1 MTPDDPPLVSLGAC
15 DGGPAFRLL
24 ADGEEVEECVCCGA
38 IVPTDLA
45 DGPFKGFAAWCER
58 KAR

>member
-1 MTPDDPPLVSLGAC
+1 MTDAEPPLVSLGAC
-15 DGGPAFRLL
+15 DGGPAIPLL
-24 ADGEEVEECVCCGA
+24 ADGEEVEQCVCCGA

-45 DGPFKGFAAWCER
+45 DGPSGFAAWCER